1 MKEIFEKAFRQPLI
15 KAVFSKPADPL
26 LLRCTARPFEKK
38 GAPFIQFE
46 TFTRDGKAL
55 HENLPLLKASAV
67 AQERFVHSYRQCN
80 LITANGECEI
90 KISKSGHRLIRNR
103 IKDAAGASSLPA
115 YSPHNKEKNTILQEG
130 TYYPFLAALGVCD
143 ERGRIFDRK
152 RAKFKQINRFLE
164 IIDDVYPQLPAQGPL
179 IVCDLCCG
187 KSYLTFAAYHYFTK
201 IKGREIT
208 MYGVDRKA
216 DVIEFCQKTAEKA
229 GAEHLYFSCGDVTR
243 FSCERADMV
252 LSLHACDIATD
263 IVLSQ
268 AVKMKAQIILST
280 PCCHHEMMG
289 QLSCPP
295 LGFLE
300 KHSLLKQKLCEAAT
314 DALRALRLEAEGYK
328 VTTLE
333 LIDPEQT
340 PKNMMIKAIRKN
352 IGGQKRAELLMQYRQ
367 ACDFLGVS
375 PALDKMLI
383 SIDK

>member
-1 MKEIFEKAFRQPLI
+1 M
-15 KAVFSKPADPL
+15 
-26 LLRCTARPFEKK
+26 
-38 GAPFIQFE
+38 
-46 TFTRDGKAL
+46 
-55 HENLPLLKASAV
+55 
-67 AQERFVHSYRQCN
+67 
-80 LITANGECEI
+80 
-90 KISKSGHRLIRNR
+90 
-103 IKDAAGASSLPA
+103 
-115 YSPHNKEKNTILQEG
+115 
-130 TYYPFLAALGVCD
+130 
-143 ERGRIFDRK
+143 
-152 RAKFKQINRFLE
+152 
-164 IIDDVYPQLPAQGPL
+164 
-179 IVCDLCCG
+179 
-187 KSYLTFAAYHYFTK
+187 
-201 IKGREIT
+201 
-208 MYGVDRKA
+208 GVDRKA

-340 PKNMMIKAIRKN
+340 PKNLMIKAIRKN
-352 IGGQKRAELLMQYRQ
+352 IDRQKRAELLMQYRQ

-383 SIDK
+383 GIDK